1 MCACADPLPTAEQD
15 SKMAAAAAAAMP
27 PCLRAAKSGLG
38 RIAATATV
46 TASDTYAA
54 TSLTEVAHRSPTRLI
69 PMPSSAVSRA
79 GAALAAISSYGGG
92 MVRGDRQDLDVTVGE
107 GARLGLVTQGATRI
121 YRRAGRLPQS
131 SDDHDDKHNSS
142 SCRSN
147 LRAKVG
153 RGGVLVVAP
162 DPLVPFSRSSFVQRQ
177 RFDLDADA
185 SLLLVDWFGAGR
197 VNNGER
203 WDFDLLSSRCDLFR
217 RSGGDGDG
225 DGDGSV
231 PFLIDSLSMDNR
243 SRRQGRADSM
253 DPFCFAASSDATF
266 DAFASVILHGPA
278 MEEVSARFEQLSRSL
293 ASEHVRI
300 RDVGRHHLDESAA
313 RQLKQHDLHLGGR
326 VLLGFSKVEPYGRG
340 AGDDDSESDGIAG
353 TYVARIAGT
362 SNEDVYR
369 ILHSCLRPLKHD
381 FGVEFYRDRIH
392 GTTSHKPIVVPGTNA
407 NKASART
414 GRESHDVAP
423 RSSQLPATEK
433 SSPLDGHASWCALM
447 LADSGL
453 PTGSFAHSAGIES
466 AAQLGLF
473 GNPSNVDQ
481 ERVARYVNA
490 AARSSVQLLVPFVIP
505 GNALAR
511 THHRPS
517 DLDELFHQWQ
527 KLDQFA
533 HCCLAGNRPGCK
545 ASLDQGHGMLRVAIQ
560 WLGASSNGAI
570 SKDSSIAMELA
581 QRIQGEIDKSCDG
594 TGHIGPVF
602 GFVCGF
608 LGLDEKATCRVLGY
622 CTARDMIS
630 AAVRLNLVGPMAG
643 VNLLDGAYNA
653 VEEGIESGSMDTT
666 CIGEDN
672 DVVSTASTCS
682 PVVEAVH
689 PTHDVLAVRLFR
701 T

>member
-1 MCACADPLPTAEQD
+1 
-15 SKMAAAAAAAMP
+15 
-27 PCLRAAKSGLG
+27 
-38 RIAATATV
+38 
-46 TASDTYAA
+46 
-54 TSLTEVAHRSPTRLI
+54 
-69 PMPSSAVSRA
+69 
-79 GAALAAISSYGGG
+79 
-92 MVRGDRQDLDVTVGE
+92 MVRGDRQDLAVTVGE

-121 YRRAGRLPQS
+121 YRQAGRLPQS
-131 SDDHDDKHNSS
+131 SDNNNSSSS

-197 VNNGER
+197 VNSGER

-225 DGDGSV
+225 DESV

-243 SRRQGRADSM
+243 SRQQERADDM

-293 ASEHVRI
+293 ASEHARI
-300 RDVGRHHLDESAA
+300 RDVGRHHLDETAA

-326 VLLGFSKVEPYGRG
+326 VLLGFSQVEPYGRG
-340 AGDDDSESDGIAG
+340 AGDDGCESDGSAG
-353 TYVARIAGT
+353 STYVARIAGT

-392 GTTSHKPIVVPGTNA
+392 GNTSHKPIVVPGANI
-407 NKASART
+407 NKASVRT
-414 GRESHDVAP
+414 GRESQDEAP
-423 RSSQLPATEK
+423 RPSQLSATEK

-490 AARSSVQLLVPFVIP
+490 AARSSVQLLVPFVVA

-517 DLDELFHQWQ
+517 DLDELFHKWQ

-533 HCCLAGNRPGCK
+533 HAALAANGPGCK

-560 WLGASSNGAI
+560 WLGASSNGAS

-581 QRIQGEIDKSCDG
+581 QRIQGEIDKSSDG

-643 VNLLDGAYNA
+643 VNLLDGAYKA

-666 CIGEDN
+666 CVEEGD
-672 DVVSTASTCS
+672 DVVSTAMDAVATCS